1 MKDYFYINTSV
12 GSLRVYFS
20 DNFENRPVIVFLHD
34 SLGCIELWRDFP
46 ERLGNA
52 AQCNVL
58 IYDRQGYG
66 KSCDFS
72 VAKRDTDY
80 MGTEAEILNE
90 LLNALEIDKLILFGH
105 SDGGTI
111 SLIYGAKYPEKA
123 SGIITIG
130 AHIFVEEITLSGIN
144 KVLEIYKTTDLKSRL
159 EKYHFDKTETMFYAW
174 VDTWLSDEFRNWSI
188 EKLLPLIKCPVLVI
202 QGEDD
207 EFGSQKQVDGII
219 ENVNGISR
227 QVIISETGHNPHQEK
242 PDKVLP
248 LITEFI
254 EMV

>member
-12 GSLRVYFS
+12 GSLRLYFS
-20 DNFENRPVIVFLHD
+20 FKFENRPVIVFLHD
-34 SLGCIELWRDFP
+34 SLGCIELWRDLP

-52 AQCNVL
+52 ALCNVL

-72 VAKRDTDY
+72 VTKRNTDY
-80 MGTEAEILNE
+80 MEIEAEILNE
-90 LLNALEIDKLILFGH
+90 LLNALKIDMFILFGH

-111 SLIYGAKYPEKA
+111 SLIYGAKYPEKV
-123 SGIITIG
+123 SGIITVG
-130 AHIFVEEITLSGIN
+130 AHIFVEEITLSGIK

-159 EKYHFDKTETMFYAW
+159 EKYHSDKTETMFYAW
-174 VDTWLSDEFRNWSI
+174 VDTWLSEEFRNWSI
-188 EKLLPLIKCPVLVI
+188 EKSIPLIKCPVLVI
-202 QGEDD
+202 QGDDD
-207 EFGSQKQVDGII
+207 EFGSQKQVAGII
-219 ENVNGISR
+219 NNINGISK
-227 QVIISETGHNPHQEK
+227 QIIIPESGHNPHQEK
-242 PDKVLP
+242 PDLVLP

>member
-1 MKDYFYINTSV
+1 MEI
-12 GSLRVYFS
+12 
-20 DNFENRPVIVFLHD
+20 
-34 SLGCIELWRDFP
+34 
-46 ERLGNA
+46 
-52 AQCNVL
+52 
-58 IYDRQGYG
+58 
-66 KSCDFS
+66 
-72 VAKRDTDY
+72 
-80 MGTEAEILNE
+80 EAEILNE
-90 LLNALEIDKLILFGH
+90 LLNALKIEKFILFGH

-130 AHIFVEEITLSGIN
+130 AHIFVEEITLSGIK
-144 KVLEIYKTTDLKSRL
+144 KVLELYKTTDLKSRL
-159 EKYHFDKTETMFYAW
+159 EKYHSVKTETMFYAW

-242 PDKVLP
+242 PDLVLP

>member
-1 MKDYFYINTSV
+1 
-12 GSLRVYFS
+12 
-20 DNFENRPVIVFLHD
+20 
-34 SLGCIELWRDFP
+34 
-46 ERLGNA
+46 
-52 AQCNVL
+52 
-58 IYDRQGYG
+58 
-66 KSCDFS
+66 
-72 VAKRDTDY
+72 
-80 MGTEAEILNE
+80 
-90 LLNALEIDKLILFGH
+90 
-105 SDGGTI
+105 
-111 SLIYGAKYPEKA
+111 
-123 SGIITIG
+123 
-130 AHIFVEEITLSGIN
+130 
-144 KVLEIYKTTDLKSRL
+144 
-159 EKYHFDKTETMFYAW
+159 MFYAW

-242 PDKVLP
+242 PDLVLP